1 MFTDNRGYTFAEVL
15 IASVLTAIII
25 PILAV
30 VFMGANK
37 SFTGYEAINSL
48 KKMNQETV
56 NRMYLRLGRS
66 KRLFENSTDNLT
78 YLNKLNMT
86 GMPAAMSDS
95 KLPTIEETGTLAEGT
110 TDFHPASFGNSLLL
124 AYNDKTIQL
133 DGIKETATSTTTV
146 SVRIDSYKFAY
157 YYLTEQ
163 DSPKI
168 LGKQT
173 YKATEWQSIPYAECN
188 QIINISSATKKSNV
202 IIALVD
208 KGINYCWD
216 SSKSSSTVAF
226 SSFTIS
232 GTTGSLTT
240 ATGHTIINEKYQI
253 LTKAIT
259 GIMRGG
265 YQYGMSPNQ
274 SDWGSSTKVVPR
286 FATASGNFPGGLEI
300 GIVGA
305 SAARQVLVR
314 SVMVAHGNS
323 MATTGS
329 ELMVVVSSRD
339 IW

>member
-1 MFTDNRGYTFAEVL
+1 MFIDNRGFTFAELLV
-15 IASVLTAIII
+15 ASVLTAIII

-56 NRMYLRLGRS
+56 NRIYLRLGRT

-86 GMPAAMSDS
+86 GSPAAMSGS
-95 KLPTIEETGTLAEGT
+95 LLPTIEETGTLAEGT
-110 TDFHPASFGNSLLL
+110 TDFHPASFGNSLLM
-124 AYNDKTIQL
+124 AYNEKTVQL
-133 DGIKETATSTTTV
+133 DGITETASSTTTV

-173 YKATEWQSIPYAECN
+173 YKVAEWHSVPYAECN
-188 QIINISSATKKSNV
+188 QIVNISSATKKSNV
-202 IIALVD
+202 IVGLVG

-216 SSKSSSTVAF
+216 SSKSSSTLAF
-226 SSFTIS
+226 SSFTIT
-232 GTTGSLTT
+232 GTTGALTS
-240 ATGHTIINEKYQI
+240 APGHQIINQGTQI
-253 LTKAIT
+253 LTKTIT

-274 SDWGSSTKVVPR
+274 STWGGNTKVVPR
-286 FATASGNFPGGLEI
+286 FATESGTFPGGLEI

-323 MATTGS
+323 MAMTGS